1 VGSDSAALLLRLRA
15 ELASDAPE
23 LLGACYSS
31 VLALEGLAAIPWAAQ
46 FLPPEDD
53 AAAEAAIAI
62 AQTHTSEAFKLL
74 SAVFAKA
81 RDPWFRTAVLSAP
94 ALTRQQQ
101 ATDWLLDLIANEQS
115 HAADAQEALCRTAPS
130 VATLDRLKQLGRPC
144 KEDVE
149 EIDPVRDVARP
160 SEMGNV
166 VEDVPPVNLFEILLR
181 TNRGEGVQGA
191 SVGIQGL
198 PGLTGG
204 SVGQVFCD
212 GLAEVRLGAGKG
224 TGSGVASSGRI
235 SSGTARPRIER
246 DR

>member
-1 VGSDSAALLLRLRA
+1 MVLSEDIGAGDGGKLRPETDIGAFRA
-15 ELASDAPE
+15 RRKA
-23 LLGACYSS
+23 
-31 VLALEGLAAIPWAAQ
+31 WAAQ

-81 RDPWFRTAVLSAP
+81 RDPWFRTAVLSAL

-130 VATLDRLKQLGRPC
+130 VATLDRLKQLGRRC

-149 EIDPVRDVARP
+149 EIDPVRDRPRNVARP

-212 GLAEVRLGAGKG
+212 GLAEVRLGCREGNWF
-224 TGSGVASSGRI
+224 GSSQLRKNQFGNG
-235 SSGTARPRIER
+235 
-246 DR
+246 